1 MNNSNFVFHYRDN
14 SQNRRLQ
21 LIYDEQAKVVVIEK
35 YDSKGERNYFLS
47 EEQLIKKYHDK
58 YNQMMEDEDAID
70 KLSFVESLRP
80 EEIERRKKG

>member
-1 MNNSNFVFHYRDN
+1 MNNSNFVFHCRDN
-14 SQNRRLQ
+14 SQNQRLQ
-21 LIYDEQAKVVVIEK
+21 LIYDEQAKVVAIEK

-47 EEQLIKKYHDK
+47 EEQLIKKCHDK
-58 YNQMMEDEDAID
+58 YNQMMEDEDAIG